1 MPIEAPG
8 PVIEVINPTVMS
20 AAAAGKAIT
29 EAMATAA
36 AKRTNGARA
45 PPKLAAKTNNH
56 ARSPS
61 IACM

>member
-36 AKRTNGARA
+36 AKRTE
-45 PPKLAAKTNNH
+45 
-56 ARSPS
+56 
-61 IACM
+61 